1 LKIVFRVDASL
12 TMGTGHV
19 MRCLTLADALTAEG
33 ADCHFICREHPGHLA
48 THIRSKGYRVSLLAV
63 APNTP
68 DSAAMKDELV
78 LAHAHWLGGSWQQD
92 VASCLPLLEHQQP
105 DWLVV
110 DHYAIDSRWEMALKP
125 YYRKLMVIDD
135 LADRTHV
142 CQLLLDQTFGRNA
155 QDYQRK
161 TPANCTVLCGSQY
174 ALLRPEFAALRAYS
188 LKRREN
194 PKLEQ
199 LLITMGGVDKDNA
212 TELVLAAL
220 EGTTLPTDCSIT
232 VIMGATAPWLE
243 AVRIRAS
250 KMRWP
255 TKVMV
260 NTSDMAQLMADADLC
275 IGAAGSTSWERCT
288 LGLPCILLCLA
299 DNQRMSIQTLSN
311 DGVALALEID
321 SLLTSGTNSLEAQ
334 LIKARKNAA
343 IMIEKAASVADGEGS
358 RRLVRTMLNA

>member
-174 ALLRPEFAALRAYS
+174 ALLRPEFAALRGYS

-220 EGTTLPTDCSIT
+220 EGTTLPTNCSIT

-243 AVRIRAS
+243 AVRIQAS

-321 SLLTSGTNSLEAQ
+321 SLLTFGTNSLEAQ

-358 RRLVRTMLNA
+358 RRLVRAMLNA